1 MNDTNLLIIGD
12 ENAVF
17 GFALLGVTGQVVHSA
32 EEAHNALQHALN
44 DKEIGII
51 FLTEAWATAL
61 QTEVAHHRATMPSPL
76 LIEIPG
82 SQPVPQHKSLRDL
95 VQEALGIRL
104 EG

>member
-32 EEAHNALQHALN
+32 EEAHDALQAALN
-44 DKEIGII
+44 AKEISII

-61 QTEVAHHRATMPSPL
+61 QTEVAQHRATLPTPL
-76 LIEIPG
+76 IIEIPG
-82 SQPVPQHKSLRDL
+82 SAPVAAHKSLREL

-104 EG
+104 